1 VTPRYLQRLFES
13 EGTTFSEYVT
23 GQRLAQAYRM
33 LSDPRFLDRTITRIA
48 FDVGFGNLSYFNRL
62 FRRRYGATPSDVR
75 ANGRA
80 MQSPDG

>member
-1 VTPRYLQRLFES
+1 
-13 EGTTFSEYVT
+13 
-23 GQRLAQAYRM
+23 M
-33 LSDPRFLDRTITRIA
+33 LSDPRFLNLTITWIA